1 MGRSPKMPLGSSEAF
16 VLRALEVRAAAATR
30 LRVAKEISGIMDRDL
45 GHQAGLQQRHTSSI
59 LAGEK
64 WPSLRALLYLAFS
77 LEVPLSQLLVP
88 SPSSVEEDDLAA
100 HLQAIP
106 DLRALVS
113 RVARWPAADVA
124 ALRQLAT
131 LLEHRR
137 TVLPGFVAMLE
148 ATAVLAPPAP
158 SPV

>member
-30 LRVAKEISGIMDRDL
+30 
-45 GHQAGLQQRHTSSI
+45 
-59 LAGEK
+59 
-64 WPSLRALLYLAFS
+64 